1 MKLAACLLVLSA
13 GACSAALADEPQ
25 SPAQPPAAESPAAP
39 APAAQTSAA
48 TAPASTSEA
57 KQVPGAPAAPA
68 PKADKSEAGN
78 GVLTEAEI
86 KQMRGRGYKPVNRN
100 GMLVFCRDEGQ
111 LGSHFPRTRCNT
123 LKELKDAELNGKE
136 YANSVQRSAD
146 PFKGP

>member
-68 PKADKSEAGN
+68 PKVDKSEAGN
-78 GVLTEAEI
+78 GVPTEAEI